1 MKVERVFA
9 GLPEEADKHE
19 KKYVP
24 LFKTIFYKGIMPS
37 EKVLDFPVD
46 CNILTGS
53 VNFRY
58 ENIDYFA
65 LIVKAHGLPVIEIA
79 RNAVNQIGRAQV

>member
-24 LFKTIFYKGIMPS
+24 LFKTIFYKDIMPS
-37 EKVLDFPVD
+37 KKVLDFPVD
-46 CNILTGS
+46 CNTLTGS
-53 VNFRY
+53 VN
-58 ENIDYFA
+58 
-65 LIVKAHGLPVIEIA
+65 L
-79 RNAVNQIGRAQV
+79 